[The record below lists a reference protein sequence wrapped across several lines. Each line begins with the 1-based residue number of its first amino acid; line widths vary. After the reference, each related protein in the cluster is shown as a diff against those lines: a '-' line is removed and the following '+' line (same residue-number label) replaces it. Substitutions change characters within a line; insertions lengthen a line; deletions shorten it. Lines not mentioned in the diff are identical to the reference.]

1 MSDPFV
7 DTNAHE
13 GCVLDLD
20 IQRANKIAAVRA
32 WRMVLAALNDD
43 PDAGDRTLAEFGD
56 CVHCLRNMIMSIFA
70 LTLADQLA
78 NQAGRERAVAIIEK
92 LIADQMKG

>member
-1 MSDPFV
+1 MRMKAVFSTWTFSAP
-7 DTNAHE
+7 TRSRQC
-13 GCVLDLD
+13 GPGVL
-20 IQRANKIAAVRA
+20 
-32 WRMVLAALNDD
+32 VLAALNDD